1 MTERND
7 RYEYKE
13 QPEIIYMDDVKR
25 QDDTEDDHG
34 EFRYPEAE
42 GRLIWAPK
50 PPPDVC

>member
-25 QDDTEDDHG
+25 QDNTEDNGDS
-34 EFRYPEAE
+34 RYPEAE
-42 GRLIWAPK
+42 ERLIWTPT
-50 PPPDVC
+50 PPPDVL